1 MEGMN
6 QSQAEELISRK
17 ELAKRLSVSPDFL
30 KRSNLPIVRLGNRCV
45 RYRVSDVLNF
55 IEQHRIKAA

>member
-1 MEGMN
+1 MSN

-17 ELAKRLSVSPDFL
+17 ELAEHWAVSTDFL
-30 KRSNLPIVRLGNRCV
+30 KRSNLPFVRLGNRTI

-55 IEQHRIKAA
+55 IEQHKIKAA